1 MYQVRDI
8 ESPTPRPPVPWTS
21 WTSQLHSM
29 HRSLKVLVLAAAL
42 AAACIRQPSAVVLAC
57 ETRGG
62 DDVFSVTIEGDR
74 ASVHQR
80 EWEVQTTDTQYRL
93 ADLTDSGR
101 PSLVTIR
108 IDRVT
113 GHLLMLVPD
122 AEEKSYELVRGACVP
137 GERKF

>member
-1 MYQVRDI
+1 
-8 ESPTPRPPVPWTS
+8 
-21 WTSQLHSM
+21 M
-29 HRSLKVLVLAAAL
+29 HRSLKVLAL
-42 AAACIRQPSAVVLAC
+42 AAAFAPACVQQPSVIVLAC

-62 DDVFSVTIEGDR
+62 DDVFSVTIEGDV
-74 ASVHQR
+74 ANVHER
-80 EWEVQTTDTQYRL
+80 EREVQTTDTQYRL
-93 ADLTDSGR
+93 TDSGR
-101 PSLVTIR
+101 PSVVTIR

>member
-1 MYQVRDI
+1 MPSSRALLLL
-8 ESPTPRPPVPWTS
+8 TA
-21 WTSQLHSM
+21 M
-29 HRSLKVLVLAAAL
+29 L
-42 AAACIRQPSAVVLAC
+42 AAACVQQPSAVVLAC

-62 DDVFSVTIEGDR
+62 DDVFSVTIEGDV
-74 ASVHQR
+74 ANVHER
-80 EWEVQTTDTQYRL
+80 EWEVQTTDTHYRL
-93 ADLTDSGR
+93 TDLTHDGSAFGV
-101 PSLVTIR
+101 VTIR